1 MDLVVEAE
9 EAERLA
15 RELASV
21 TGETVSEAV
30 TKALAERLAREKRV
44 RDESD
49 RLEAVLAEF
58 RKDLDTR
65 PLTQEEI
72 DWAGGDD
79 MDQ

>member
-30 TKALAERLAREKRV
+30 VKALVQRLAREKAI
-44 RDESD
+44 RDEAD
-49 RLEAVLAEF
+49 RLEGVFARF
-58 RKDLDTR
+58 RKDMDTR
-65 PLTQEEI
+65 PVTPEEW

-79 MDQ
+79 MNR